1 MCKMRAPQAVNINC
15 EPAVTRLVL
24 NFEKNIKNRIIIW
37 CNTCTVRI

>member
-24 NFEKNIKNRIIIW
+24 NFEKILKIELLFGV
-37 CNTCTVRI
+37 THAQ